1 MINHGIFHG
10 STKKHAANET
20 DPRQSCERA
29 VQGPAH
35 RYPRDAIFTRVEPL
49 VPSSAFNRQKRTS
62 ICEVIVPKPWVFIFF
77 CLTNGQKHQTW
88 IPDFFFV
95 WCTPENSAWNE
106 TFWWFQPDNLSHWG
120 SSSQIWFKINHLF
133 AYVRDDSFM
142 VRW

>member
-10 STKKHAANET
+10 STKKKKHAANET

-62 ICEVIVPKPWVFIFF
+62 ICEVIVPKPWVFIFC

-106 TFWWFQPDNLSHWG
+106 TFWWFQPDNFKSLG
-120 SSSQIWFKINHLF
+120 FIIPNMVQNKSS
-133 AYVRDDSFM
+133 VRICA
-142 VRW
+142 R